1 MGGLGLEDSLIRCGK
16 GEDLVMLHG
25 YLSCKESFYHQ
36 IKYLSNFYKVTAF
49 DFRGMGKSAPLAQPW
64 SVEDYAYH
72 TRRLLDELGVRRPR
86 LLAHSFGGR
95 VAIRLLAD
103 GFPAHSALLTGCA
116 GVPPKRGLRY
126 RLRVKTYRFVRKIA
140 PRYAEKKFGSAEYR
154 SLSPVMKESFKKIVG
169 EDLTPLL
176 PRIRVPVLYV
186 FGEKDTATP
195 LWMARV
201 LREKTPHS
209 ELVVMRGCTHF
220 CFCEKW
226 EEFNAV
232 AREFFRC

>member
-1 MGGLGLEDSLIRCGK
+1 MSGSAG
-16 GEDLVMLHG
+16 
-25 YLSCKESFYHQ
+25 
-36 IKYLSNFYKVTAF
+36 TAY
-49 DFRGMGKSAPLAQPW
+49 RHL
-64 SVEDYAYH
+64 
-72 TRRLLDELGVRRPR
+72 
-86 LLAHSFGGR
+86 
-95 VAIRLLAD
+95 
-103 GFPAHSALLTGCA
+103 PAHSALLTGCA

>member
-1 MGGLGLEDSLIRCGK
+1 MEDSLIRQGK

-49 DFRGMGKSAPLAQPW
+49 DFRGMGKSAPLTQPW
-64 SVEDYAYH
+64 SVEDYAAH
-72 TRRLLDELGVRRPR
+72 TCRLLDELGVRRPR

-95 VAIRLLAD
+95 VALRLLAD
-103 GFPAHSALLTGCA
+103 GYPAHSALLTGCA
-116 GVPPKRGLRY
+116 GIPPRRGLRY
-126 RLRVKTYRFVRKIA
+126 RLRVKTYRFVRKFA
-140 PRYAEKKFGSAEYR
+140 PKYAEKKFGSAEYR

-186 FGEKDTATP
+186 FGDKDTATP

-201 LREKTPHS
+201 LREKTPQS

-232 AREFFRC
+232 AREFFRS